1 MGLREDI
8 DRSFRRLIREGV
20 DNISDKEAKM
30 DFDDLDDTD
39 IDNDGDS
46 DESDE
51 YLHNK
56 LGNIAKRVDETAYKE
71 VKAKYAGR
79 PVVIHRIGN
88 DMTKWLVTFTKTN
101 KTVPYADAVAN
112 LTDMSGKP
120 IGLDESGLEEMSTTA
135 GVPGYQ
141 TPYAF
146 GDADEDTYG
155 QGGMKRVKKTNRIFK
170 PMESKSTFKK
180 MMSEMYGVG
189 STINEAQKYDIIAA
203 IKTIRDFNRGNLPD
217 EEYMAKQVVKNLGFR
232 PIRKNIDAAK
242 EHLMMSR
249 DVSNDRVPEDPDV
262 VKELYPMLEAVSY
275 RDYKKDPT
283 STPQQ
288 KVNKGIA
295 EVNAM
300 LSEMEK
306 IVANNLRLKTEMGV
320 QSNHFW
326 KSTGT
331 RFAKINER
339 MTRIANK
346 LKELSQ

>member
-20 DNISDKEAKM
+20 DDISDKEAKM
-30 DFDDLDDTD
+30 NFDDLDDPD

-56 LGNIAKRVDETAYKE
+56 LGNVAKRVEEADEE
-71 VKAKYAGR
+71 
-79 PVVIHRIGN
+79 
-88 DMTKWLVTFTKTN
+88 
-101 KTVPYADAVAN
+101 
-112 LTDMSGKP
+112 
-120 IGLDESGLEEMSTTA
+120 ELEEMSTTA

-155 QGGMKRVKKTNRIFK
+155 QGGMKKVAKTNKIFR
-170 PMESKSTFKK
+170 PMESKSAFKK
-180 MMSEMYGVG
+180 MMSEMYGIG
-189 STINEAQKYDIIAA
+189 
-203 IKTIRDFNRGNLPD
+203 P
-217 EEYMAKQVVKNLGFR
+217 VK
-232 PIRKNIDAAK
+232 
-242 EHLMMSR
+242 
-249 DVSNDRVPEDPDV
+249 
-262 VKELYPMLEAVSY
+262 EAVSY

>member
-20 DNISDKEAKM
+20 DDISDKEAKM

-56 LGNIAKRVDETAYKE
+56 LGNVAKRVDETAYKE

-79 PVVIHRIGN
+79 PVVIHYIGN
-88 DMTKWLVTFTKTN
+88 DMTKWLVTFTGTN
-101 KTVPYADAVAN
+101 KTVPYADVVAN
-112 LTDMSGKP
+112 LTDLNGKDIKFP
-120 IGLDESGLEEMSTTA
+120 AGFRPMYEAEEEELEEMSTTA

-146 GDADEDTYG
+146 GDADEDTWS
-155 QGGMKRVKKTNRIFK
+155 QGGMKKVAKTNKIFK
-170 PMESKSTFKK
+170 PMESKSAFKK

-189 STINEAQKYDIIAA
+189 H
-203 IKTIRDFNRGNLPD
+203 
-217 EEYMAKQVVKNLGFR
+217 VK
-232 PIRKNIDAAK
+232 
-242 EHLMMSR
+242 
-249 DVSNDRVPEDPDV
+249 
-262 VKELYPMLEAVSY
+262 EAVSY

>member
-8 DRSFRRLIREGV
+8 DRSFRRLIREDV
-20 DNISDKEAKM
+20 DKISDKEAAM
-30 DFDDLDDTD
+30 DFDDLDDKD

-56 LGNIAKRVDETAYKE
+56 LGVVAKKVNETAYKE
-71 VKAKYAGR
+71 VKAKYSGR

-101 KTVPYADAVAN
+101 KTVPYADVVAN
-112 LTDMSGKP
+112 LTDMNGKP
-120 IGLDESGLEEMSTTA
+120 IRLNEEELEEMSTTA
-135 GVPGYQ
+135 SVPGYQ

-180 MMSEMYGVG
+180 MMSEMYGV
-189 STINEAQKYDIIAA
+189 TPNTNEGI
-203 IKTIRDFNRGNLPD
+203 
-217 EEYMAKQVVKNLGFR
+217 
-232 PIRKNIDAAK
+232 
-242 EHLMMSR
+242 
-249 DVSNDRVPEDPDV
+249 
-262 VKELYPMLEAVSY
+262 SY

-306 IVANNLRLKTEMGV
+306 IVQNNLRLKTEMGV

>member
-20 DNISDKEAKM
+20 DDISDKEARIGFNDM
-30 DFDDLDDTD
+30 DDQDL
-39 IDNDGDS
+39 DNDGDT

-51 YLHNK
+51 YLYTRQSK
-56 LGNIAKRVDETAYKE
+56 VAK
-71 VKAKYAGR
+71 
-79 PVVIHRIGN
+79 
-88 DMTKWLVTFTKTN
+88 VTEEEE
-101 KTVPYADAVAN
+101 
-112 LTDMSGKP
+112 
-120 IGLDESGLEEMSTTA
+120 LDEMSTTA

-180 MMSEMYGVG
+180 MMSEMYGMKS
-189 STINEAQKYDIIAA
+189 STN
-203 IKTIRDFNRGNLPD
+203 
-217 EEYMAKQVVKNLGFR
+217 
-232 PIRKNIDAAK
+232 
-242 EHLMMSR
+242 
-249 DVSNDRVPEDPDV
+249 
-262 VKELYPMLEAVSY
+262 EAVSY

-326 KSTGT
+326 KSTGS

>member
-8 DRSFRRLIREGV
+8 DRSFRRLIEDV
-20 DNISDKEAKM
+20 DRVSDKEARVG
-30 DFDDLDDTD
+30 FDDIDDQD
-39 IDNDGDS
+39 LDNDGDT

-51 YLHNK
+51 YLYTRQSK
-56 LGNIAKRVDETAYKE
+56 VAK
-71 VKAKYAGR
+71 
-79 PVVIHRIGN
+79 
-88 DMTKWLVTFTKTN
+88 VTEEEE
-101 KTVPYADAVAN
+101 
-112 LTDMSGKP
+112 
-120 IGLDESGLEEMSTTA
+120 LDEMSTTA

-146 GDADEDTYG
+146 GDADEDTWS
-155 QGGMKRVKKTNRIFK
+155 QGGMKKVAKTNKIFK
-170 PMESKSTFKK
+170 PMESKSAFKK
-180 MMSEMYGVG
+180 MMAEMYGVK
-189 STINEAQKYDIIAA
+189 STVNEASNPVLDKTVDKFVKALATKNGYKRPDAVMA
-203 IKTIRDFNRGNLPD
+203 IFESLKRLNYIHPSVDYKSPSGYGI
-217 EEYMAKQVVKNLGFR
+217 EES
-232 PIRKNIDAAK
+232 I
-242 EHLMMSR
+242 
-249 DVSNDRVPEDPDV
+249 
-262 VKELYPMLEAVSY
+262 SY

-295 EVNAM
+295 EVNRM

-306 IVANNLRLKTEMGV
+306 IVHNNLRLKTEMGV

-326 KSTGT
+326 KSTGS